1 MAARLARQRQQR
13 SKLRTSNVPLEEAAE
28 GAAMTPGTVGSELQ
42 ILRAEV
48 AESGAT
54 ITKLQTQLKQS
65 DREMQE
71 MGERTARMEAELRGL
86 KAEAEKASV
95 AAAPAAGAPAATD
108 ITDPIAELA
117 KTSAPLAVSITLP
130 SSLEGDDFSIDGVHV
145 NIIPAAILAAAGK

>member
-1 MAARLARQRQQR
+1 MPSEAAAAVRSPRGEESMAARLARQRQQR

-71 MGERTARMEAELRGL
+71 MGERTAR
-86 KAEAEKASV
+86 
-95 AAAPAAGAPAATD
+95 
-108 ITDPIAELA
+108 IY
-117 KTSAPLAVSITLP
+117 KTLSPC
-130 SSLEGDDFSIDGVHV
+130 G
-145 NIIPAAILAAAGK
+145 